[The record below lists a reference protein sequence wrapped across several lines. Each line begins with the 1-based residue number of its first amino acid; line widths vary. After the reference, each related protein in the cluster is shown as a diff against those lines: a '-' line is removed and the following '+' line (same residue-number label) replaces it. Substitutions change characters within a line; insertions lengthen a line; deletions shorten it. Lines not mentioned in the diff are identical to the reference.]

1 MGSATWKSKP
11 SCWILHIK
19 ISGITRQGIPA
30 SSTIN
35 FNSVGDYL
43 FTPIVKTIRLATGD
57 FKGVAQDLELDK
69 FDHLIRSNYKFMNY
83 ARRSLLA
90 GEKVIHFIL
99 QPEIRVPVIK
109 ILGKTYHRII
119 SPTQMSILTNRELI
133 IIREDEPKGGFVDRY
148 GGIWDYIQLDK
159 IMSLNLNRKS
169 NDLLVLSIQLPGN
182 ILLEFPFQTP
192 AKPELDQLAHQ
203 FHELVTS

>member
-1 MGSATWKSKP
+1 
-11 SCWILHIK
+11 
-19 ISGITRQGIPA
+19 
-30 SSTIN
+30 
-35 FNSVGDYL
+35 
-43 FTPIVKTIRLATGD
+43 
-57 FKGVAQDLELDK
+57 
-69 FDHLIRSNYKFMNY
+69 
-83 ARRSLLA
+83 
-90 GEKVIHFIL
+90 
-99 QPEIRVPVIK
+99 
-109 ILGKTYHRII
+109 
-119 SPTQMSILTNRELI
+119 MSILTNRELV